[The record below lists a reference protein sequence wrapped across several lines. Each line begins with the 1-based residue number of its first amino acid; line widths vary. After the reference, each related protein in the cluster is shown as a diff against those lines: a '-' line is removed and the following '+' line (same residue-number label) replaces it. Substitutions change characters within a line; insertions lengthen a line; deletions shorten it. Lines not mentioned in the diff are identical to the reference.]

1 MQENPENKKENKKE
15 NNTLKDFYKINKNK
29 IFIFMTI
36 LLTTVII
43 VILFNELKER
53 KNIKIGQEYIKAGI
67 FLSSNQRE
75 NAIKIYEE
83 IILSENKFYSIL
95 ALNTIIEKNLVS
107 DKNKIIE
114 YFNIVEKSNTT
125 KKTNDLIIFKKAL
138 YLIKSSDIEKG
149 TNLLKKLINQNS
161 SLKPIINEVLE
172 K

>member
-1 MQENPENKKENKKE
+1 MQENPENKKE

-95 ALNTIIEKNLVS
+95 ALNNILEKELENN
-107 DKNKIIE
+107 DRKILE
-114 YFNIVEKSNTT
+114 YFEMLEALNFNKEEL
-125 KKTNDLIIFKKAL
+125 DLLIFKKAL
-138 YLIKSSDIEKG
+138 FLLKTSRNVEGKELLKTLIEK
-149 TNLLKKLINQNS
+149 NSKLKILAEQTIAN
-161 SLKPIINEVLE
+161 
-172 K
+172 